1 MKDQQKIAGPFFDLR
16 ILTLT
21 YNSFSSKLTI
31 FSFFSH
37 MYFSDSQSDSNS
49 NNRPSVEKT
58 NADEHQNF
66 SENDQNEDEELNCQ
80 NGLI

>member
-1 MKDQQKIAGPFFDLR
+1 M
-16 ILTLT
+16 TLT
-21 YNSFSSKLTI
+21 YNIVFQANWRTI
-31 FSFFSH
+31 FSLFSH
-37 MYFSDSQSDSNS
+37 MHFSDSQSDSNS